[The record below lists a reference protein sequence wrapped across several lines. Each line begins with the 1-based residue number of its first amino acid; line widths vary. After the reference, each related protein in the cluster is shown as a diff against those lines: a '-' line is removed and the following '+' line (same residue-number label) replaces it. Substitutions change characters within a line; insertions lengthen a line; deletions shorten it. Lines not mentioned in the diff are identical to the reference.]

1 MPPPDVP
8 LLISTSVS
16 PVMRAITFVNTPLP
30 GAIVIVSARQHVTA
44 PKYQANALLILMLL
58 LCIILRGV
66 IIPYPRIFQKSK
78 IHFS

>member
-16 PVMRAITFVNTPLP
+16 PAMRAVTFVNTPLP
-30 GAIVIVSARQHVTA
+30 GAIVTVSAIAA
-44 PKYQANALLILMLL
+44 PTV